1 MRSVIL
7 CRDLDALRQRLP
19 PQPEPIRYLILRES
33 QASLRI
39 RTHLQQRGC
48 SEELSRAAL
57 FRERSPWFRSEYVRA
72 LGRLNVESSSLEWWA
87 MPFTTKNPISTDL
100 CRDTFAF
107 LLIVD
112 LARKTESLLVVVTE
126 SEALASQVE
135 AWGPS
140 EGVAVMNGVK
150 PVWTGRGLIKRL
162 APLAV
167 LLLMGRALW
176 FRIRMGAEALER
188 TAKRGGTI
196 VLVTLVHPH
205 SFSPEGRFRDTYFG
219 GLSEWL
225 AARNRPVVVAGL
237 VQGQSIALARAF
249 QSGDG
254 GTARMSLDAV
264 LGPGEILCCGWSA
277 LRAFLSSGSWNAT
290 VRVHG
295 VNIECLIAHAVRE
308 AHGSGEVF
316 RSLYVYHCA
325 RRLGARVRIVRCVYP
340 YENRAWEKMFL
351 LGIRAGSPATRV
363 VGYQHASITASHTNF
378 MMADKEPEVTPLPDV
393 VVTMGT
399 VTKDWLIRE
408 GRHPASL
415 VMAGCALRQASAGA
429 GALRQRR
436 TKRVVRVLVALAT
449 SLTEYLGTLTFLN
462 EAVAPDKSRE
472 VRIRPHPTLSLDEAV
487 RLLPEGRARFS
498 YTTSRGPV
506 AEDLAWADV
515 VLYASSTIG
524 LEAVGMG
531 VPAVYLDLGDI
542 LDTDPMGG
550 WTEFKWIAR
559 EPKDLRVVLAEI
571 EALSDDQYG
580 ARQQRGHAYA
590 EAYLYPVTD
599 KNLEIF
605 CEA

>member
-264 LGPGEILCCGWSA
+264 LGPGEILCCGWNA
-277 LRAFLSSGSWNAT
+277 LCAFLSSGSWNAT

-316 RSLYVYHCA
+316 RSLYVYECA
-325 RRLGARVRIVRCVYP
+325 RRLAARVRISRCVYP
-340 YENRAWEKMFL
+340 YENRAWEKMLL
-351 LGIRAGSPATRV
+351 LGIRAGSPATRM

-378 MMADKEPEVTPLPDV
+378 MLGDKEPEVTPLPDV
-393 VVTMGT
+393 VVTMGA

-415 VMAGCALRQASAGA
+415 VKAGCALRQARAGA

-436 TKRVVRVLVALAT
+436 AKRVARVLVALAT
-449 SLTEYLGTLTFLN
+449 SQTEYLGTLMFLN
-462 EAVAPDKSRE
+462 EAVDPNEGRE
-472 VRIRPHPTLSLDEAV
+472 IRIRPHPTLSLAEAV
-487 RLLPEGRARFS
+487 RLLPDGRARFP
-498 YTTSRGPV
+498 YATSRGPV

-559 EPKDLRVVLAEI
+559 EPKDLRTVLVEI
-571 EALSDDQYG
+571 ETLPDVQYE
-580 ARQQRGHAYA
+580 ARQRKGQAYA
-590 EAYLYPVTD
+590 DAYLYPVTD
-599 KNLEIF
+599 RNLEAF

>member
-1 MRSVIL
+1 MRTVLL
-7 CRDLDALRQRLP
+7 CRDLDALSRRLP
-19 PQPEPIRYLILRES
+19 SPPEPIRYLILRES

-39 RTHLQQRGC
+39 RTHLQQRGG
-48 SEELSRAAL
+48 SEELPRAVL
-57 FRERSPWFRSEYVRA
+57 FRERSARFRAEYVNA
-72 LGRLNVESSSLEWWA
+72 LGRLNAERGSRDWWA

-100 CRDTFAF
+100 CRNTFAF

-112 LARKTESLLVVVTE
+112 LVRKTEGLLVVVTD
-126 SEALASQVE
+126 SEALAGQVE
-135 AWGPS
+135 AWGS
-140 EGVAVMNGVK
+140 DEGVAVTNVVK
-150 PVWTGRGLIKRL
+150 SAWTVRELVKRL

-176 FRIRMGAEALER
+176 FRLRMGAKTVASVAEGDHVVA
-188 TAKRGGTI
+188 I
-196 VLVTLVHPH
+196 VTLVHPH
-205 SFSPEGRFRDTYFG
+205 SLSPEGRFRDTYFG

-225 AARNRPVVVAGL
+225 VSRNVPVVVAGL
-237 VQGQSIALARAF
+237 IQGQSVALARAF

-254 GTARMSLDAV
+254 KAARIPLDAV

-290 VRVHG
+290 VGVHG
-295 VNIECLIAHAVRE
+295 VNIECLIAHAIRE
-308 AHGSGEVF
+308 AHASGEVF
-316 RSLYVYHCA
+316 LSLYVYRCA
-325 RRLGARVRIVRCVYP
+325 RRLGARARIVRCVYP
-340 YENRAWEKMFL
+340 YENRAWEKMLL
-351 LGIRAGSPATRV
+351 LGIRADSPATRM

-378 MMADKEPEVTPLPDV
+378 MLVDKEPAVIPLPDV

-408 GRHPASL
+408 GRHSTSS
-415 VMAGCALRQASAGA
+415 VMAGCALRQARTVA

-436 TKRVVRVLVALAT
+436 AKRVARVLVALAT
-449 SLTEYLGTLTFLN
+449 SQTEYLGTLTFLN

-559 EPKDLRVVLAEI
+559 EPKDLRVVLTEI

-580 ARQQRGHAYA
+580 AHQQRGQAYA
-590 EAYLYPVTD
+590 EACLYPVTD